1 MKWSLLAKQNN
12 ASNSEMQEIFPLYL
26 DTQCLKLYFFEELGV
41 ALMGTDKYLS
51 LNFQKVQ
58 RLLIR

>member
-1 MKWSLLAKQNN
+1 
-12 ASNSEMQEIFPLYL
+12 MQEIFALYL
-26 DTQCLKLYFFEELGV
+26 DTQCLKLYFFVKLGV
-41 ALMGTDKYLS
+41 VLMGTDKYLS